1 MTSTTGLEM
10 ELNFIK
16 RHSFLERKKTTVTM
30 ETYQENIKTQI
41 FTEKTPPN
49 SKYSCGKLKVNMLYS
64 KKHKHVVK
72 SPTSDTPI
80 LKASIEKLIP
90 LLYEEQ
96 TRFFL
101 LSYKV
106 GKELFPSNLFM
117 FWIFL

>member
-1 MTSTTGLEM
+1 M